1 MRPFRFR
8 AEIVLEL
15 RRREED
21 AARQALARAR
31 ALVERAHQA
40 VAQGREAVRLAG
52 RALDAAAVDGSP
64 HGTLEWHRSWIVRLR
79 AEVTRAQ
86 GVAAEADRAAGAAA
100 VALSRAMQKKRALE
114 RLRDRAWRKYS
125 VARDRAHVQEMDQL
139 ASLRYAALAQDTG
152 GTRDDSTNHRP
163 DAADRSRQQFGDHG
177 AQGRQ
182 PRP

>member
-21 AARQALARAR
+21 AARTALARAR

-52 RALDAAAVDGSP
+52 RALDEASINGSP

-79 AEVTRAQ
+79 ADVGRAQ

-100 VALSRAMQKKRALE
+100 VVLSRAMQKKRALE
-114 RLRDRAWRKYS
+114 RLRDRAWRRYC
-125 VARDRAHVQEMDQL
+125 VARDRAHVQEMNEL
-139 ASLRYAALAQDTG
+139 ASLRYAALAQETG
-152 GTRDDSTNHRP
+152 GTRDDSADHRTDRP
-163 DAADRSRQQFGDHG
+163 DGDRQQRFGVVG
-177 AQGRQ
+177 EGRQ

>member
-31 ALVERAHQA
+31 SLVERAHQA
-40 VAQGREAVRLAG
+40 VAHAREAVRDAG
-52 RALDAAAVDGSP
+52 RALDAAAVSGSA
-64 HGTLEWHRSWIVRLR
+64 HGTLEWHRSWIIRLR
-79 AEVTRAQ
+79 ADVGRAL

-114 RLRDRAWRKYS
+114 RLRDRAWRKYC

-139 ASLRYAALAQDTG
+139 ASLRYAALAQETG
-152 GTRDDSTNHRP
+152 GHS
-163 DAADRSRQQFGDHG
+163 
-177 AQGRQ
+177 
-182 PRP
+182 